1 MIDLNLSLYSNR
13 KFMLKKKC
21 IFKEYNLAK
30 CRELT
35 PQRPVWPVPESV
47 NPFLF
52 PVHVVGKCLNDC
64 LFYGT
69 RSWRRGE
76 KDGGK
81 KNPKVLE
88 NCLICNYWGQI
99 SSYININ
106 VVRLWLKSRQLL
118 LYFHRSL
125 YQKIEKVLKQRLIEL
140 SDNDW
145 HHLRC

>member
-1 MIDLNLSLYSNR
+1 MTAF
-13 KFMLKKKC
+13 FM
-21 IFKEYNLAK
+21 EQ
-30 CRELT
+30 E
-35 PQRPVWPVPESV
+35 VEEE
-47 NPFLF
+47 
-52 PVHVVGKCLNDC
+52 
-64 LFYGT
+64 
-69 RSWRRGE
+69 E

-118 LYFHRSL
+118 LYFHGSL

-140 SDNDW
+140 SMTDIICAVKN
-145 HHLRC
+145 H